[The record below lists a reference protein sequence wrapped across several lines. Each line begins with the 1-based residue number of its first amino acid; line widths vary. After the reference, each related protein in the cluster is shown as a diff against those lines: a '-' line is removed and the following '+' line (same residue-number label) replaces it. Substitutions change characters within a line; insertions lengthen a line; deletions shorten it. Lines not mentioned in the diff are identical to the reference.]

1 MNANCQNQAAL
12 AQPPSEAVRRDK
24 DFHLL
29 ERCRQGDLTAFDD
42 IVAQHQDRV
51 FNLCYWVLGDRDDA
65 ADAAQEAFVRA
76 YRALSRFRG
85 DSAFSTW
92 LHRIAVN
99 VSNDMIQ
106 RRRRVPLLYADLSS
120 AENGAESDPADFH
133 VTETHEEPS
142 RVVLR
147 LERTEAVRQALAKL
161 PDHYRLVLV
170 LFDLHSHSY
179 EEVANLLELPLGTVK
194 SRLNRARQ
202 ALRELLQGQWELF
215 ED

>member
-1 MNANCQNQAAL
+1 MNAKCQDQAAV
-12 AQPPSEAVRRDK
+12 AEPTQEAVRREK
-24 DFHLL
+24 EVHLL

-42 IVAQHQDRV
+42 IVAHHQDRV

-76 YRALSRFRG
+76 FRALGRFRG

-106 RRRRVPLLYADLSS
+106 RKRRVPLLYADLASG
-120 AENGAESDPADFH
+120 ENGSESDAAEFQPID
-133 VTETHEEPS
+133 TGEEPS

-161 PDHYRLVLV
+161 PDHYRIVLV

-179 EEVANLLELPLGTVK
+179 EEVSTLLELPLGTVK
-194 SRLNRARQ
+194 SRLSRARQ

-215 ED
+215 TD